1 MIRLPSKSL
10 SATALSELARQQQL
24 IDSQPTFTTQVAK
37 AQTRWKGKEGSQTC
51 KAAFA
56 EIRRALRAMTV
67 SAQACS
73 YCEYSEGEDVEH
85 IYPKSWF
92 PERTFAWDNYL
103 LACKSCNTSFKSN
116 DFAVFHPAGSST
128 VLRLTSQVAGPV
140 PSTDSVLLNPRAE
153 NPLHWLAIDFWAG
166 CAFTQARQL
175 NQRDQQRADYTIE
188 LLQLNFRGELL
199 KARQIAHRHFITLLR
214 EYVEAKNATTLAQL
228 TAAVNEPSVVDPQQP
243 LPGQRARIMASLRR
257 AIRTHPHPSVWQELQ
272 RQHATMPQ
280 ATQLFQSAPEAL
292 SW

>member
-1 MIRLPSKSL
+1 M

-166 CAFTQARQL
+166 CAFTQARQ
-175 NQRDQQRADYTIE
+175 
-188 LLQLNFRGELL
+188 
-199 KARQIAHRHFITLLR
+199 IAHRHFITLLR